1 MAAELHIWD
10 TVISADNNTLRERR
24 VFLHML
30 WTTAIN
36 NTKLRAKVGLFLLFG
51 STN

>member
-24 VFLHML
+24 VFLDM